1 MDGGRK
7 GGKDS
12 KKKKKERK
20 PGQENSSIEQLRQ
33 ISGSWASQT
42 KAIDNISFLQLLSY
56 LRPVLSNGQSL

>member
-1 MDGGRK
+1 MEGGRE
-7 GGKDS
+7 GRTQ
-12 KKKKKERK
+12 KKKKRK